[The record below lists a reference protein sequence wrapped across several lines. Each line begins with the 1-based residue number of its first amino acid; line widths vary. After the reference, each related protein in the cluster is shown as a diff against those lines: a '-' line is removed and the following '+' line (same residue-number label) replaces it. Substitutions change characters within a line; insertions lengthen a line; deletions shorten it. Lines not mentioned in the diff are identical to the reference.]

1 MIPCDTINS
10 DGQPEG
16 KGKSDRCFFLFT
28 SASSQDEDEKM
39 ERMEFLDLCAPKNG
53 TRSGFGPGFGYA
65 SPMLVHEFLCYNSKF
80 CVIFLK
86 IRPVK
91 EGEPVMNPW
100 I

>member
-1 MIPCDTINS
+1 
-10 DGQPEG
+10 
-16 KGKSDRCFFLFT
+16 
-28 SASSQDEDEKM
+28 M
-39 ERMEFLDLCAPKNG
+39 ERMEFLDLWTPKNG

-91 EGEPVMNPW
+91 EGEPVMDCAWFAQSMDIDKREDGNFRP
-100 I
+100 